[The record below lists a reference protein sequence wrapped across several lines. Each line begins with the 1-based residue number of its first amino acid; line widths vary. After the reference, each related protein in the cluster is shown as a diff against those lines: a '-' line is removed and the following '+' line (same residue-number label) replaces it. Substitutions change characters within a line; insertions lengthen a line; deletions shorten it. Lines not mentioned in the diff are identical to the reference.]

1 LRYTRCL
8 CFKYLCGWGGGCC
21 SYIQQNAKKR
31 KPFLHFLSKCS
42 LCSSSPLSSLFFF
55 KFSIY
60 PSYLQQ
66 TVVWFDVGQTL
77 SGCCC
82 RVLCCGLPAALA
94 AIVEKGGVSGIL
106 GRGCN
111 GAHAFSF
118 YIFQEKIS
126 IAGKKQRTKEGGRG
140 LCPRPHLQFLH

>member
-1 LRYTRCL
+1 VLFLYTT
-8 CFKYLCGWGGGCC
+8 
-21 SYIQQNAKKR
+21 KR
-31 KPFLHFLSKCS
+31 KKTFRPLPLYVVSSILPLLFLSF
-42 LCSSSPLSSLFFF
+42 LLQVLNLS
-55 KFSIY
+55 II
-60 PSYLQQ
+60 PS
-66 TVVWFDVGQTL
+66 TNRIDVGQTL

-82 RVLCCGLPAALA
+82 IRVLCCGLPAALA

-126 IAGKKQRTKEGGRG
+126 RKKGEQRKESLPEASPPVSPLG
-140 LCPRPHLQFLH
+140 

>member
-1 LRYTRCL
+1 MLE
-8 CFKYLCGWGGGCC
+8 YLCGLGGGGVCC
-21 SYIQQNAKKR
+21 FYIQQNAKKR
-31 KPFLHFLSKCS
+31 SAHFLSTS
-42 LCSSSPLSSLFFF
+42 FPPFFLSFSSLFFF